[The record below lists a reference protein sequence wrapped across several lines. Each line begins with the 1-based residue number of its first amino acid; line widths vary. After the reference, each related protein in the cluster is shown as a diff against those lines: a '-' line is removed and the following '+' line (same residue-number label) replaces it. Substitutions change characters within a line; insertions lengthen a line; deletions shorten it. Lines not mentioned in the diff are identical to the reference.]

1 MTTDEDELRDEVRES
16 YGAIAEQRRSGCCE
30 SGGSSDEGVDLDK
43 HASELGYDPGEL
55 SDIPEDANLGLGCG
69 NPTAI
74 AELEPGDVVVDLG
87 AGAGMDAFL
96 AARQV
101 GEEGRVIGV
110 DMTPEMLARARR
122 TAVEEGVADRVDFR
136 EGLIEEL
143 PVVSESVDV
152 VISNCVV
159 NLSPDKPAVFE
170 EAYRILKPGGRL
182 AVTDICLTEPLPEE
196 VREAAA
202 VHAACIGGAL
212 QADAY
217 LEAIRDAGFEDLDW
231 SRTSAAP
238 MFASLRDD
246 ATLSEGLESLDEGE
260 LDHLEENV
268 WSYRVEAH
276 RP

>member
-1 MTTDEDELRDEVRES
+1 MATDEDELRSEVRDS
-16 YGAIAEQRRSGCCE
+16 YGSIAENRGSGCCE
-30 SGGSSDEGVDLDK
+30 SGGSSGDGVDLDE
-43 HASELGYDPGEL
+43 HAEDLGYEPGEL

-74 AELEPGDVVVDLG
+74 AELEQGEVVVDLG
-87 AGAGMDAFL
+87 SGAGMDAFL

-170 EAYRILKPGGRL
+170 ETHRILKSGGRL
-182 AVTDICLTEPLPEE
+182 AVTDICLTETLPRE

-212 QADAY
+212 PADAY
-217 LEAIRDAGFEDLDW
+217 LEAIREAGFTDLEW
-231 SRTSAAP
+231 SRTSASP
-238 MFASLRDD
+238 MFESLRND
-246 ATLSEGLESLDEGE
+246 ATLSEGLESLDEEE
-260 LDHLEENV
+260 LDHLQDHV
-268 WSYRVEAH
+268 WSYRVEASK
-276 RP
+276 P